1 VQQVDQVLIPVA
13 NVEPGMFPSE
23 AAVTV
28 IASDGN
34 TLTLFA
40 DNRLIVE
47 RGPQR
52 YLRVTRLEQD
62 PASGIS
68 VCLLPSDSEEGTRWI
83 RIRNNELHAA

>member
-1 VQQVDQVLIPVA
+1 MQQVDQVLIPVA

-52 YLRVTRLEQD
+52 YLRVTRLEQR
-62 PASGIS
+62 SGIGDQRMS
-68 VCLLPSDSEEGTRWI
+68 PSI
-83 RIRNNELHAA
+83 RFRRGNAVDPDPQ